1 MPRTKRLKVKGEIA
15 HYHIMS
21 RTVGQQFL
29 LGDTEKEILVQII
42 RYFSRMYFIKMNAYC
57 IMSNHFHLVI
67 RSLPNRMYS
76 DKEVI
81 RRIHTFINKKKKGRK
96 GKNPQQRDISP
107 EEILKA
113 RKKLEDISEF
123 CRSFKQTFSCWYNR
137 IHNRQFAPKSDR
149 FCSFDGLFAEEHLL
163 TKSEA
168 ALNRAYRGIVYYLGN
183 ITHTTLRHDFKLPP
197 GEKLLGRIRYFTD
210 GAVIGSK
217 VSPEFGDV

>member
-1 MPRTKRLKVKGEIA
+1 MKDFKARIPNSLGVRMPGANRLKVKGEIA

-81 RRIHTFINKKKKGRK
+81 SRIHTLYLPIPVFKRLPANHPSASSKGDFCLNFPEKEFIYY
-96 GKNPQQRDISP
+96 GKFQNIEVSWGFWLKISVF
-107 EEILKA
+107 IIKLKYA
-113 RKKLEDISEF
+113 
-123 CRSFKQTFSCWYNR
+123 
-137 IHNRQFAPKSDR
+137 
-149 FCSFDGLFAEEHLL
+149 
-163 TKSEA
+163 
-168 ALNRAYRGIVYYLGN
+168 
-183 ITHTTLRHDFKLPP
+183 
-197 GEKLLGRIRYFTD
+197 
-210 GAVIGSK
+210 
-217 VSPEFGDV
+217 

>member
-96 GKNPQQRDISP
+96 KKTQRDISP
-107 EEILKA
+107 EEILEA

-123 CRSFKQTFSCWYNR
+123 CRSFKQTFSCW
-137 IHNRQFAPKSDR
+137 
-149 FCSFDGLFAEEHLL
+149 
-163 TKSEA
+163 
-168 ALNRAYRGIVYYLGN
+168 
-183 ITHTTLRHDFKLPP
+183 
-197 GEKLLGRIRYFTD
+197 
-210 GAVIGSK
+210 
-217 VSPEFGDV
+217 